1 MRSQSAL
8 ALVAAAAAAL
18 SACSSGSPAS
28 TSPPNGNAGTSGAA
42 SGAAGSSGSGAASG
56 SQGTGGG
63 SGSGNGTSGSTSGGS
78 AGAGEGVGSA
88 GSAGTAGSSGSAGS
102 AGSSGSSGSSGSAG
116 SAGSGGSG
124 SGAGPCDLYQSA
136 NTPCVAAHSTARAL
150 YGAYNG
156 KLYQVRR
163 ASDNT
168 TQDIPVLSA
177 GGFADSAKQDTFC
190 TGTTC
195 TISLIYD
202 QSPMGNDMPKSPPV
216 AHLANGGKETKAA
229 AAKIMVGGHVVY
241 GVYVEPDG
249 GGGSGNSYRNN
260 KAKGLATGDQP
271 EAMYMVVDGKR
282 YNDRCCFDYGNV
294 ETTGNDDGNATMEA
308 LEFGS
313 ITLWS
318 PGADTGPW
326 VLTDLE
332 NGVFAGNLLAPNK
345 NTSNTALA
353 GNYLTLMLKDPSSNH
368 LTLKGADAQSGML
381 AVKYDGNRPNGYSPQ
396 KKQGAVEL
404 GVGGDGS
411 SGGMGT
417 FFEGAVTMGSPPDAV
432 DEAVQANIVAAGY
445 GR

>member
-78 AGAGEGVGSA
+78 AGAGGGVSSA
-88 GSAGTAGSSGSAGS
+88 GSAGSSGSAGS
-102 AGSSGSSGSSGSAG
+102 AGSSG

-136 NTPCVAAHSTARAL
+136 DTPCVAAHSTARAL
-150 YGAYNG
+150 YSAYNG

-168 TQDIPVLSA
+168 TQDISVLSA

-190 TGTTC
+190 MGTTC

-216 AHLANGGKETKAA
+216 LHLANGGTETKAA
-229 AAKIMVGGHVVY
+229 AAKIKIGGHTVY
-241 GVYVEPDG
+241 GVYVEADG
-249 GGGSGNSYRNN
+249 GGGGGNSYRKND
-260 KAKGLATGDQP
+260 AKGLATGDQP

-294 ETTGNDDGNATMEA
+294 ETSGKDDGNATMET
-308 LEFGS
+308 LEFGA

-318 PGADTGPW
+318 PGADKGPW

-332 NGVFAGNLLAPNK
+332 NGVFAGASLAPNK
-345 NTSNTALA
+345 NTTNTALV

-368 LTLKGADAQSGML
+368 LTLKGADAQSGAL
-381 AVKYDGNRPNGYSPQ
+381 AVKYDGNRPTGYSPQ
-396 KKQGAVEL
+396 KKEGAVEL

-445 GR
+445 GM